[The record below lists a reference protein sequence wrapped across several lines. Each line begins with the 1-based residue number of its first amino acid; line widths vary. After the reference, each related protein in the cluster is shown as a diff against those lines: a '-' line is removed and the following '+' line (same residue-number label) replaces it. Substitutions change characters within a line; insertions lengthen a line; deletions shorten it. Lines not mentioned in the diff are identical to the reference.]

1 MARTIAI
8 NGTGTASVKPDRISI
23 SLTLFALDTDYAKA
37 MQKASQQLES
47 LKKSMGSV
55 GFDSDEIKTTGFNV
69 RTEYETVFN
78 EINQRKNV
86 FKGYN
91 CIHNL
96 KIDFDMDTER
106 LAAVLSA
113 ISCASAEPEL
123 HIAFTVENSEEI
135 RENLLRAAAEN
146 SRKNAEILCDATGV
160 KLGNL
165 ISVRYDID
173 NMSFLSPTSYRMD
186 RNCMLSASAD
196 GCSIDINPENIEL
209 SENVEFEWEIV

>member
-8 NGTGTASVKPDRISI
+8 NGTGRVSVKPDTISI
-23 SLTLFALDTDYAKA
+23 SLTLSALDPDYGKA

-47 LKKSMGSV
+47 LKKSMSSV

-69 RTEYETVFN
+69 HTEYESVYTEDN
-78 EINQRKNV
+78 KRKNV

-91 CIHNL
+91 CFHSL
-96 KIDFDMDTER
+96 KLDFDMDTER
-106 LAAVLSA
+106 LTTVLAAIA
-113 ISCASAEPEL
+113 KASAEPEL
-123 HIAFTVENSEEI
+123 HIAFTVENSEKI

-173 NMSFLSPTSYRMD
+173 NMSFVSPTSYRMD
-186 RNCMLSASAD
+186 RNCMLASTAD
-196 GCSIDINPENIEL
+196 GCSIDINPEDIEL
-209 SENVEFEWEIV
+209 SENVEFEWEII